1 MFAAFKSL
9 FDVVTEAPPTESQI
23 QSAAALLLIEVAKA
37 DQSIERDELQRIQ
50 EVLSEQWS
58 LSSVE
63 LDQLINEATE
73 TAKWNAS
80 LHEHVKLVNEHF
92 SQAQKYQLVL
102 GLWRV
107 ACADQVIHHHEEHL
121 VRRVAELLHVS
132 HKDFICSKHEVLLE
146 HKKNV

>member
-1 MFAAFKSL
+1 MFAALKSL
-9 FDVVTEAPPTESQI
+9 FEDATEAPPTESQI

-37 DQSIERDELQRIQ
+37 DQSIEQHELQRIQ
-50 EVLSEQWS
+50 EILSEQWS

-80 LHEHVKLVNEHF
+80 LHEHIELVNAHF

-121 VRRVAELLHVS
+121 VRRVADLLHVS
-132 HKDFICSKHEVLLE
+132 HKEFIRSKHEALE
-146 HKKNV
+146 N

>member
-9 FDVVTEAPPTESQI
+9 FEVATEAAPTESQI

-37 DQSIERDELQRIQ
+37 DHSIEQDELQRIQ

-58 LSSVE
+58 LPSAE
-63 LDQLINEATE
+63 LDQLINDATE

-80 LHEHVKLVNEHF
+80 LHEYVELVNAHF
-92 SQAQKYQLVL
+92 SQEQKYQLVL

-121 VRRVAELLHVS
+121 VRRVADLLHVS
-132 HKDFICSKHEVLLE
+132 HKDFIRSKHEALS
-146 HKKNV
+146 NQS

>member
-1 MFAAFKSL
+1 MFAALKSL
-9 FDVVTEAPPTESQI
+9 FEDAAEAPPTKSQI

-37 DQSIERDELQRIQ
+37 DQSIEQEELDRIQ
-50 EVLSEQWS
+50 QVLSEHWS
-58 LSSVE
+58 LTTDE
-63 LDQLINEATE
+63 LEQLVSDATE

-80 LHEHVKLVNEHF
+80 LHEHVELVNAHL

-121 VRRVAELLHVS
+121 VRRVADLLHVS
-132 HKDFICSKHEVLLE
+132 HKDFIRSKHEALE
-146 HKKNV
+146 D

>member
-9 FDVVTEAPPTESQI
+9 FEVVNEAPPTESQI

-37 DQSIERDELQRIQ
+37 DQSIEQGELQRIQ

-80 LHEHVKLVNEHF
+80 LHEHVELVNAHF

-121 VRRVAELLHVS
+121 VRRVADLLHVS
-132 HKDFICSKHEVLLE
+132 HKDFIRSKHEALE
-146 HKKNV
+146 N

>member
-1 MFAAFKSL
+1 MFAALKSL
-9 FDVVTEAPPTESQI
+9 FEDAAEAPPTESQI
-23 QSAAALLLIEVAKA
+23 QSTAALLLIEVAKA
-37 DQSIERDELQRIQ
+37 DQSIEQDELQRIQ

-58 LSSVE
+58 LSSAE

-80 LHEHVKLVNEHF
+80 LYEHVELVNAHF
-92 SQAQKYQLVL
+92 SQEQKYQLVL

-121 VRRVAELLHVS
+121 VRRVADLLYVS
-132 HKDFICSKHEVLLE
+132 HKDFIRSKHEALS
-146 HKKNV
+146 NQS